1 MKQLYSSILVILTVT
16 GSLLVGCKS
25 TPPPVSQT
33 MRFDFKPT
41 EQAPPT
47 KINVA
52 LVRPR
57 FVSSF
62 KQSELDPFKTFASN
76 METDFLEMITARGY
90 TYMGPFT
97 TYDEMV
103 YADKKSTDLVLEVEL
118 DFQVSGQPLR
128 SQEITWPSVYT
139 IYWYNGEVTLNGKL
153 TYYLSEPFT
162 KTKVMVKSIAME
174 PKTFLLKSY
183 ERYKAPNIPYT
194 DPYVWNSL
202 IEILEPAYNNMLQ
215 NSWRYLDPQELTVK
229 KAEANEIKQN
239 SGFIKN

>member
-1 MKQLYSSILVILTVT
+1 MKHLYSSLLVILIVT
-16 GSLLVGCKS
+16 GSLLVGCKT

-33 MRFDFKPT
+33 MRFDFKPI
-41 EQAPPT
+41 EQSEP
-47 KINVA
+47 KQVNIA

-57 FVSSF
+57 FVNSF
-62 KQSELDPFKTFASN
+62 KQANEDPFKTFASN
-76 METDFLEMITARGY
+76 METDFLEMITSRGY
-90 TYMGPFT
+90 TYIGPFG

-103 YADKKSTDLVLEVEL
+103 YADKKGTDLILEVEL
-118 DFQVSGQPLR
+118 DFQVAGQPLR
-128 SQEITWPSVYT
+128 SQEITWPTVYT
-139 IYWYNGEVTLNGKL
+139 IYWYDGEVTLSGKL

-174 PKTFLLKSY
+174 SKTFLLKSY
-183 ERYKAPNIPYT
+183 EKYKGPNIPHT

-215 NSWRYLDPQELTVK
+215 NSWRYLEPEELTVK